1 MSETPDE
8 HGTVDVTDDLA
19 HDEVSQDDV
28 VADLA
33 RQARE
38 ACVERPELLDLVERV
53 ERLEQL
59 DLARRPEELDAV
71 HRTLREALANAGR
84 PAGS

>member
-1 MSETPDE
+1 MN
-8 HGTVDVTDDLA
+8 
-19 HDEVSQDDV
+19 EVPADGDASHDDV

-38 ACVERPELLDLVERV
+38 ACVDRPELLALVERV
-53 ERLEQL
+53 EQLEQR
-59 DLARRPEELDAV
+59 DLAHRPEELDAV

-84 PAGS
+84 PAGA

>member
-1 MSETPDE
+1 MNEAPGASPD
-8 HGTVDVTDDLA
+8 GTAPDGTS
-19 HDEVSQDDV
+19 HDDV

-38 ACVERPELLDLVERV
+38 ACVDRPELLALVERV
-53 ERLEQL
+53 ELIEHM
-59 DLARRPEELDAV
+59 DLAHRPEELDAV